1 MLNEVQL
8 TEAQIDAIVDRA
20 VEKTFNRVYQEVG
33 KSILTK
39 MAWLT
44 GAGPTVWTKTQ
55 PKRLLKR
62 KSKCKRTPRKPL
74 ACLGKQEATT

>member
-1 MLNEVQL
+1 MPNEVQL

-39 MAWLT
+39 LAWLT
-44 GAGPTVWTKTQ
+44 GAAVIGLFMWLGGHNSL
-55 PKRLLKR
+55 PK
-62 KSKCKRTPRKPL
+62 
-74 ACLGKQEATT
+74 

>member
-1 MLNEVQL
+1 MSNEVQL

-39 MAWLT
+39 LAWLT
-44 GAGPTVWTKTQ
+44 GAAVVGLAMWLGGHGSL
-55 PKRLLKR
+55 PK
-62 KSKCKRTPRKPL
+62 
-74 ACLGKQEATT
+74 

>member
-1 MLNEVQL
+1 MSNEVKL

-39 MAWLT
+39 LAWIT
-44 GAGPTVWTKTQ
+44 GAAVVGLFMWLGGHGSL
-55 PKRLLKR
+55 PK
-62 KSKCKRTPRKPL
+62 
-74 ACLGKQEATT
+74 

>member
-1 MLNEVQL
+1 MPNEVQL

-44 GAGPTVWTKTQ
+44 GVAVVGLAMWLSGHGSL
-55 PKRLLKR
+55 PK
-62 KSKCKRTPRKPL
+62 
-74 ACLGKQEATT
+74 

>member
-1 MLNEVQL
+1 MFNEVQL

-39 MAWLT
+39 LAWLT
-44 GAGPTVWTKTQ
+44 GAAVVGLFMWLGGHNSL
-55 PKRLLKR
+55 PK
-62 KSKCKRTPRKPL
+62 
-74 ACLGKQEATT
+74 

>member
-1 MLNEVQL
+1 MPNELQL

-39 MAWLT
+39 LAWLT
-44 GAGPTVWTKTQ
+44 GAAVVGLFMWLGGHNSL
-55 PKRLLKR
+55 PK
-62 KSKCKRTPRKPL
+62 
-74 ACLGKQEATT
+74 

>member
-1 MLNEVQL
+1 MSNEVQL

-39 MAWLT
+39 LAWLT
-44 GAGPTVWTKTQ
+44 GAAVVGLAMWLSGHGSL
-55 PKRLLKR
+55 PK
-62 KSKCKRTPRKPL
+62 
-74 ACLGKQEATT
+74 

>member
-1 MLNEVQL
+1 MSNEVQL

-39 MAWLT
+39 LAWLT
-44 GAGPTVWTKTQ
+44 GAAVVGLAMWLGGHNSL
-55 PKRLLKR
+55 PK
-62 KSKCKRTPRKPL
+62 
-74 ACLGKQEATT
+74 

>member
-1 MLNEVQL
+1 MSNEVQL

-39 MAWLT
+39 LAYLT
-44 GAGPTVWTKTQ
+44 GAAVVGLFMWLGGHGTL
-55 PKRLLKR
+55 PK
-62 KSKCKRTPRKPL
+62 
-74 ACLGKQEATT
+74 

>member
-1 MLNEVQL
+1 MSNEVQL

-39 MAWLT
+39 LAWLT
-44 GAGPTVWTKTQ
+44 GAAVVGLFMWLGGHNSL
-55 PKRLLKR
+55 PK
-62 KSKCKRTPRKPL
+62 
-74 ACLGKQEATT
+74 

>member
-1 MLNEVQL
+1 MSNEVQL
-8 TEAQIDAIVDRA
+8 TEEQIDAIVDRA

-44 GAGPTVWTKTQ
+44 GAAVVGLFMWLGGHGSL
-55 PKRLLKR
+55 PK
-62 KSKCKRTPRKPL
+62 
-74 ACLGKQEATT
+74 

>member
-1 MLNEVQL
+1 MSNEVQL
-8 TEAQIDAIVDRA
+8 TEAQIDAIVDKA

-44 GAGPTVWTKTQ
+44 GAAVVGLFMWLGGHNSL
-55 PKRLLKR
+55 PK
-62 KSKCKRTPRKPL
+62 
-74 ACLGKQEATT
+74 

>member
-1 MLNEVQL
+1 MSNEVQL

-39 MAWLT
+39 LAWLT
-44 GAGPTVWTKTQ
+44 GVAVVGLFMWLGGHNSL
-55 PKRLLKR
+55 PK
-62 KSKCKRTPRKPL
+62 
-74 ACLGKQEATT
+74 

>member
-1 MLNEVQL
+1 MFNEVQL

-39 MAWLT
+39 LAWLT
-44 GAGPTVWTKTQ
+44 GAAVVGLAMWLSGHGSL
-55 PKRLLKR
+55 PK
-62 KSKCKRTPRKPL
+62 
-74 ACLGKQEATT
+74 

>member
-1 MLNEVQL
+1 MSNEVQL

-44 GAGPTVWTKTQ
+44 GAAVVGLFMWLGGHNSL
-55 PKRLLKR
+55 PK
-62 KSKCKRTPRKPL
+62 
-74 ACLGKQEATT
+74 